1 MFYGL
6 KFFLRWKFR
15 PFFAQGGARM
25 QDNAI
30 VPFVSSRTAVISCD
44 VHRDEVFWISN
55 VPGWEEICRWEN
67 RTAALSA
74 GLERVREAG
83 RAAGFGRLVVVA
95 EPTGVYHR
103 LLFRV
108 ARRRGLET
116 ALVNTEAVA
125 KMRQI
130 EFNDSGKTDRR
141 DPRVIGRVWAIR
153 AIRDRALPGP
163 FAPLRSWGKVYAE
176 GEKLRAQAKAAIQTH
191 LRGLFPDFPMKK
203 DFLFGPSGR
212 ALEKLYGLNPWR
224 IRAVGVNR
232 FAGRLKAALPR
243 LRRHSLERL
252 WEAAGDSLQAEPRS
266 EAAVADK
273 QLRQLWRDLQWAERR
288 CTEVGAEL
296 QRLYDQARELDPRL
310 PEAWPGV
317 VSPLALARLIGELGP
332 LSDFRGWRELL
343 RYVGLNLRERQ
354 SGQFVG
360 QVRITRK
367 GRPLARRIL
376 NQMALPLV
384 KRNRLFGPYYHAK
397 KRTMAGDQAM
407 TAVTRKLLKMLW
419 GWYQAG
425 RSFDLA
431 RVFACE
437 SQAPRVNRRQP
448 RPSRGCPAVPR

>member
-1 MFYGL
+1 
-6 KFFLRWKFR
+6 
-15 PFFAQGGARM
+15 M
-25 QDNAI
+25 QNNAV

-44 VHRDEVFWISN
+44 VHRDEIFWSSN
-55 VPGWEEICRWEN
+55 VPGWEETSRWEN
-67 RTAALSA
+67 RTPALRA
-74 GLERVREAG
+74 GLERLREAG
-83 RAAGFGRLVVVA
+83 QAAGFGRFVVVA

-103 LLFRV
+103 LLLQV
-108 ARRRGLET
+108 ARRLGLET
-116 ALVNTEAVA
+116 ALVNTESVS

-141 DPRVIGRVWAIR
+141 DPRVIGRVYGIR
-153 AIRDRALPGP
+153 AIRDRVLPEP
-163 FAPLRSWGKVYAE
+163 FARLRSWGKVYAE

-224 IRAVGVNR
+224 IRGTGASR
-232 FAGRLKAALPR
+232 FATRMKAAAPR
-243 LRRHSLERL
+243 LRRGSIARL
-252 WEAAGDSLQAEPRS
+252 WEAAGDSIQVGSRAEAS
-266 EAAVADK
+266 VTEQ
-273 QLRQLWRDLQWAERR
+273 QLDQLWRDLEWAERR
-288 CTEVGAEL
+288 CDEVGAEL
-296 QRLYDQARELDPRL
+296 KRLYEQARERDPRL
-310 PEAWPGV
+310 PAAWPGV
-317 VSPLALARLIGELGP
+317 VSPLALARLLGELGP
-332 LSDFRGWRELL
+332 LCDFKGWRELL

-360 QVRITRK
+360 QIRITRK

-397 KRTMAGDQAM
+397 KRTMKGDQAM
-407 TAVTRKLLKMLW
+407 TAVTRKVLKMLW

-425 RSFDLA
+425 QSFDLN

-437 SQAPRVNRRQP
+437 SQAQRMNRWQP
-448 RPSRGCPAVPR
+448 RPTKGCPAVPR

>member
-1 MFYGL
+1 
-6 KFFLRWKFR
+6 
-15 PFFAQGGARM
+15 M
-25 QDNAI
+25 QNNAV

-44 VHRDEVFWISN
+44 VHRDEVFSSSN
-55 VPGWEEICRWEN
+55 IPGWEETCRWEN
-67 RTAALSA
+67 RTPVLSA
-74 GLERVREAG
+74 ELERVREAG
-83 RAAGFGRLVVVA
+83 QVAGFGRFVVVA

-103 LLFRV
+103 LLFQV
-108 ARRRGLET
+108 ARRLGLET
-116 ALVNTEAVA
+116 ALVNTESVS

-141 DPRVIGRVWAIR
+141 DPRVIGRVYGIR
-153 AIRDRALPGP
+153 SIRDRLFPEP
-163 FAPLRSWGKVYAE
+163 FARLRSWGKVYAE
-176 GEKLRAQAKAAIQTH
+176 GGKMRAQAKAAIQTQ

-224 IRAVGVNR
+224 MRGAGAGR
-232 FAGRLKAALPR
+232 FAARMKGVVPR
-243 LRRHSLERL
+243 LRRRSLERL
-252 WEAAGDSLQAEPRS
+252 WEAAGDSIQVGSRAEAS
-266 EAAVADK
+266 VAEQ
-273 QLRQLWRDLQWAERR
+273 QLDQLWRDLEWAERR
-288 CTEVGAEL
+288 CDEVGAEL
-296 QRLYDQARELDPRL
+296 KRLYAQARELDPRL

-317 VSPLALARLIGELGP
+317 VSQPALARLIGELGP
-332 LSDFRGWRELL
+332 LSDFEGWRELL

-360 QVRITRK
+360 QIRITRK

-397 KRTMAGDQAM
+397 KRTMNADQAM
-407 TAVTRKLLKMLW
+407 TAVTRKILKMLW

-425 RSFDLA
+425 QSFDMT

-437 SQAPRVNRRQP
+437 SQARRVNRWQP
-448 RPSRGCPAVPR
+448 RPTKGCPAVPR

>member
-1 MFYGL
+1 
-6 KFFLRWKFR
+6 
-15 PFFAQGGARM
+15 M

-44 VHRDEVFWISN
+44 VHRDEVFWTSN
-55 VPGWEEICRWEN
+55 VPGWEETSRWEN
-67 RTAALSA
+67 RTAALCA
-74 GLERVREAG
+74 GLERVRDAG

-103 LLFRV
+103 LLFQV
-108 ARRRGLET
+108 ARRLGLET

-130 EFNDSGKTDRR
+130 AFNDSGKTDWR

-153 AIRDRALPGP
+153 AIRDRVLPGP
-163 FAPLRSWGKVYAE
+163 FARLRSWGKVYAE
-176 GEKLRAQAKAAIQTH
+176 GEKLRAHAKAAIQTH
-191 LRGLFPDFPMKK
+191 LRGLFADFPMKK

-224 IRAVGVNR
+224 IRAAGAQR
-232 FAGRLKAALPR
+232 FARRLKAAVPGLH
-243 LRRHSLERL
+243 RRSLERL
-252 WEAAGDSLQAEPRS
+252 WEAAGDSLEVGSRS
-266 EAAVADK
+266 EAAVAEK
-273 QLRQLWRDLQWAERR
+273 QLRQLWRDLEWAERR
-288 CTEVGAEL
+288 CHEVGAEL
-296 QRLYDQARELDPRL
+296 QRLYDQARELDPQL
-310 PEAWPGV
+310 PEPWPGV

-332 LSDFRGWRELL
+332 LSDFKGWRELL

-360 QVRITRK
+360 QIRITGK
-367 GRPLARRIL
+367 GRSLARRIV

-384 KRNRLFGPYYHAK
+384 KRTRLFGPYYHAK
-397 KRTMAGDQAM
+397 KRTMKGDQAM

-425 RSFDLA
+425 QSFDLA

-437 SQAPRVNRRQP
+437 SQARRVHRWQP
-448 RPSRGCPAVPR
+448 RPTKGCPAVPR